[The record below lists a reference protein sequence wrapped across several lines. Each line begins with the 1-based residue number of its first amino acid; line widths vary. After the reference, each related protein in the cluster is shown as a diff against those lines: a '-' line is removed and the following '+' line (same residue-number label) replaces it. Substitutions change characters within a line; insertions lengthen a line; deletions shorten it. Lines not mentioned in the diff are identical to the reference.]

1 MREFDIKIIK
11 IIENNDNL
19 ETMLESP
26 KNIDGRQNY
35 YYHIS
40 NRKKK
45 RSLILILKLLK
56 GQIMRLL
63 VFSANTES
71 EVCIKIKFLRKKK

>member
-1 MREFDIKIIK
+1 MREFDTKIIK

-26 KNIDGRQNY
+26 KNIHGRQNY

-71 EVCIKIKFLRKKK
+71 EVCIKI